1 MYKIITMTKEDGSS
15 IDVPFLANAATPFRY
30 KAVFGRDLLV
40 LFQTSFSNGAY
51 DIDFVTELAYVMA
64 MQAQGKSG
72 GVDLNKISKDDML
85 IWLEQFDGFELVN
98 KSKDIIEVYL
108 GNSNI
113 SSKEKKK
120 ARKQSE
126 N

>member
-1 MYKIITMTKEDGSS
+1 
-15 IDVPFLANAATPFRY
+15 
-30 KAVFGRDLLV
+30 
-40 LFQTSFSNGAY
+40 
-51 DIDFVTELAYVMA
+51 MA